1 MVEIKQKP
9 HLHASWIDPNAKEI
23 VRTLQ
28 KEGFTSYLVGG
39 CVRDLLAGLHP
50 KDYDIATSAEPN
62 QVKRK
67 VWGSYVIGRRF
78 RLVLVKRGTTQY
90 EVATFRREASSEE
103 MQDLEEI
110 KKAAEE
116 TDVPTSAAT
125 TSGENFFGTPEQD
138 ALRRD
143 FTVNALFYDP
153 IKDELIDFAD
163 GLKDIQSQTIRMIG
177 DPNIRIQ
184 EDPVRSLRAI
194 RLSHKLSFRI
204 EDKFREAIQANAK
217 ELMRAVLPRRRE
229 EYLKFLRL
237 DDLIPAFMEL
247 YDLGL
252 MEIIL
257 PSLKPVFDDPD
268 RLEIFLNYLARLKEV
283 AYDLSKPDD
292 LYLGLILA
300 YTRAMS
306 TDPHFEILLDK
317 LMRDELMMFKAEQA
331 AVLAAIDFAPS
342 LENIDAYKRKGHRRQ
357 VAFLRHEAFAF
368 GLRVARMDYLISAE
382 TLMFWV
388 QQLTTHNIL

>member
-1 MVEIKQKP
+1 MLEIKQKP

-78 RLVLVKRGTTQY
+78 RLVLVKRGTIQY
-90 EVATFRREASSEE
+90 EVATFRREAKAEE
-103 MQDLEEI
+103 MQELEEQRQ
-110 KKAAEE
+110 EE
-116 TDVPTSAAT
+116 ESAAPV
-125 TSGENFFGTPEQD
+125 SGENFFGTPEQD

-143 FTVNALFYDP
+143 FTVNAMFYDP
-153 IKDELIDFAD
+153 IKDELIDYAH
-163 GLKDIQSQTIRMIG
+163 GLEDIQAKTIRMIG
-177 DPNIRIQ
+177 DPNVRIQ

-204 EDKFREAIQANAK
+204 EDTFREAIQANAK
-217 ELMRAVLPRRRE
+217 ELLRAVLPRRRE

-237 DDLIPAFMEL
+237 KDPIPAFMEL

-252 MEIIL
+252 MEFIL
-257 PSLKPVFDDPD
+257 PSLKPVFDDPEK
-268 RLEIFLNYLARLKEV
+268 LEIFLSYLSRLKEV
-283 AYDLSKPDD
+283 AYDMSKPDE

-300 YTRAMS
+300 YNRAMS
-306 TDPHFEILLDK
+306 GDPHFETLLNK
-317 LMRDELMMFKAEQA
+317 LMRDDLMMFKAEQA
-331 AVLAAIDFAPS
+331 AVLAALDFAPS
-342 LENIDAYKRKGHRRQ
+342 LENIDAYRRKGHRRQ
-357 VAFLRHEAFAF
+357 QAFLRHEAFAF

-382 TLMFWV
+382 TLLFWV
-388 QQLTTHNIL
+388 QQISTRS

>member
-78 RLVLVKRGTTQY
+78 RLVLVKRGNNQY
-90 EVATFRREASSEE
+90 EVATFRREASAEE
-103 MQDLEEI
+103 MQELEEL
-110 KKAAEE
+110 KQAAEDS
-116 TDVPTSAAT
+116 DVKVAAL
-125 TSGENFFGTPEQD
+125 SGENFFGTPEQD

-153 IKDELIDFAD
+153 VKDELIDFAH
-163 GLKDIQSQTIRMIG
+163 GLNDIESQTIRMIG
-177 DPNIRIQ
+177 DPNVRVI

-194 RLSHKLSFRI
+194 RLSHKLKFRI
-204 EDKFREAIQANAK
+204 EDSLREAIQTNAK
-217 ELMRAVLPRRRE
+217 ELLRAVLPRRRE

-237 DDLIPAFMEL
+237 KDPIPAFMEL

-257 PSLKPVFDDPD
+257 PSLVPVFQSQE
-268 RLEIFLNYLARLKEV
+268 RLEVFLSYLSRLKEIS
-283 AYDLSKPDD
+283 YDLTKPEE
-292 LYLGLILA
+292 LYLSLILA
-300 YTRAMS
+300 YTRAMAD
-306 TDPHFEILLDK
+306 DPHFEILRNK

-331 AVLAAIDFAPS
+331 AVLAGIDFAPT
-342 LENIDAYKRKGHRRQ
+342 LENVAAYKRKGHRRQ
-357 VAFLRHEAFAF
+357 QAFVRHEAFAF
-368 GLRVARMDYLISAE
+368 GLRVARIDYLIPPE
-382 TLMFWV
+382 TLLFWN
-388 QQLTTHNIL
+388 QQSSLY

>member
-1 MVEIKQKP
+1 MLEIKQKP

-78 RLVLVKRGTTQY
+78 RLVLVKRGTIQY
-90 EVATFRREASSEE
+90 EVATFRREAKAEE
-103 MQDLEEI
+103 IQELEEQRQ
-110 KKAAEE
+110 EE
-116 TDVPTSAAT
+116 ESAAPV
-125 TSGENFFGTPEQD
+125 SGENFFGTPEQD

-143 FTVNALFYDP
+143 FTVNAMFYDP
-153 IKDELIDFAD
+153 IKDELIDYAH
-163 GLKDIQSQTIRMIG
+163 GLEDIQAKTIRMIG
-177 DPNIRIQ
+177 DPNLRIQ

-204 EDKFREAIQANAK
+204 EDTFREAIQANAK
-217 ELMRAVLPRRRE
+217 ELLRAVLPRRRE

-237 DDLIPAFMEL
+237 KDPIPAFMEL

-252 MEIIL
+252 MEFIL
-257 PSLKPVFDDPD
+257 PSLMPVFTDPD
-268 RLEIFLNYLARLKEV
+268 KLEIFLSYIARLKQV
-283 AYDLSKPDD
+283 CYDLSKPDE

-300 YTRAMS
+300 YVRAMQG
-306 TDPHFEILLDK
+306 DPHFDILLNK

-342 LENIDAYKRKGHRRQ
+342 LENLDAYRRKGHRRQ
-357 VAFLRHEAFAF
+357 QAFLRHESFAF
-368 GLRVARMDYLISAE
+368 GLRVARMDYLVSPE
-382 TLMFWV
+382 TLLFW
-388 QQLTTHNIL
+388 QQQSGIY